1 MIWKSWLHPYRAQ
14 SDEGF
19 PGVRIGHASIA
30 HELLFWFSVL
40 QTPATLRRLR
50 AAHAPFPVIFLIS
63 RSRILRRAFAG
74 CGVML
79 HLMVT
84 GASAGPDLDPSVVL
98 PEKIFPILIPI
109 LETAARQGP
118 QALRARL
125 DEQMAEEMIL
135 VARSRRLPSVGGGGT
150 FSIAQEKRLDR
161 PDLAAAEKLTYN
173 FGLTQPVYH
182 WGSLRAGH
190 EVGKIS
196 ARIAEN
202 NYAEACR
209 LLLIEVRGLYL
220 RMVVARAEVERTRN
234 VLRLGRE
241 DLATA
246 ESRIQSGALAPGEI
260 HSVRFRV
267 LDAEIGFE
275 KAEEE
280 FRFAKATL
288 ERLAGIAPL
297 SESDVPSLVPNV
309 PFDPALIASFLESY
323 LGRNGAESD
332 FRATALKLQW
342 EQEKLNAQITA
353 KNLWPKLNF
362 VTGTTQDEVSYTGS
376 PADRGQIRSFYAG
389 VNLTWNLF
397 DGFSTKGYRRASLIR
412 QRQLEGDRTA
422 RMREQ
427 IDRARNQA
435 KMLELAAR
443 QTAVS
448 ESRLSQLDGLVAHQE
463 KEVSLGNMA
472 RRDAEGWIL
481 TRDEAL
487 LRTMVLRI
495 EYLSRLTEFLSIIGR
510 DPVLKQILSQSP

>member
-1 MIWKSWLHPYRAQ
+1 M
-14 SDEGF
+14 
-19 PGVRIGHASIA
+19 
-30 HELLFWFSVL
+30 L
-40 QTPATLRRLR
+40 QTRATLRRLR
-50 AAHAPFPVIFLIS
+50 AARAFFPVILLIILP
-63 RSRILRRAFAG
+63 RLLRRTIAG
-74 CGVML
+74 FGVVL
-79 HLMVT
+79 SLMV
-84 GASAGPDLDPSVVL
+84 AVAPAKADLDSSMAL
-98 PEKIFPILIPI
+98 PEKIFPILVPI
-109 LETAARQGP
+109 LENAARQGP

-135 VARSRRLPSVGGGGT
+135 VARSRRLPSIGGGGT

-173 FGLTQPVYH
+173 FGLTQPIYH

-196 ARIAEN
+196 ERIAEN

-209 LLLIEVRGLYL
+209 LLLIEVRTLYL
-220 RMVVARAEVERTRN
+220 RMVVARADVERTRN
-234 VLRLGRE
+234 LMRLARE
-241 DLATA
+241 DLTTA

-260 HSVRFRV
+260 HGIRFRV

-275 KAEEE
+275 KSEEE

-297 SESDVPSLVPNV
+297 ADADVPSIVPNV
-309 PFDPALIASFLESY
+309 PFDPTSIAGLLESY
-323 LGRNGAESD
+323 VGRNGAESD
-332 FRATALKLQW
+332 FRAVALKLQW
-342 EQEKLNAQITA
+342 EQEKLNEQITA

-376 PADRGQIRSFYAG
+376 PSDRGQIRSLYAG
-389 VNLTWNLF
+389 VNLTWNVF
-397 DGFSTKGYRRASLIR
+397 DGFSTKGYRRASLLR
-412 QRQLEGDRTA
+412 QRQLEGDRKA

-427 IDRARNQA
+427 VDRARNLA

-463 KEVSLGNMA
+463 KEVALGNLA
-472 RRDAEGWIL
+472 RRDAEGWVM
-481 TRDEAL
+481 TRDETL
-487 LRTMVLRI
+487 LRTMALRI

-510 DPVLKQILSQSP
+510 DPVLQQILSQRP

>member
-1 MIWKSWLHPYRAQ
+1 M
-14 SDEGF
+14 
-19 PGVRIGHASIA
+19 
-30 HELLFWFSVL
+30 L
-40 QTPATLRRLR
+40 QTRATLRRLR
-50 AAHAPFPVIFLIS
+50 AARAFFPVILLIILP
-63 RSRILRRAFAG
+63 RLLRRTIAG
-74 CGVML
+74 FGVVL
-79 HLMVT
+79 SLMV
-84 GASAGPDLDPSVVL
+84 AVAPAKADLDSSMAL
-98 PEKIFPILIPI
+98 PEKIFPILVPI
-109 LETAARQGP
+109 LENAARQGP
-118 QALRARL
+118 QALRARI

-135 VARSRRLPSVGGGGT
+135 VARSRRLPSIGGGGT

-173 FGLTQPVYH
+173 FGLTQPIYH

-196 ARIAEN
+196 ERIAEN

-209 LLLIEVRGLYL
+209 LLLIEVRTLYL
-220 RMVVARAEVERTRN
+220 RMVVARADVERTRN
-234 VLRLGRE
+234 LMRLARE
-241 DLATA
+241 DLTTA

-260 HSVRFRV
+260 HGIRFRV

-275 KAEEE
+275 KSEEE

-297 SESDVPSLVPNV
+297 ADADVPSIVPNV
-309 PFDPALIASFLESY
+309 PFDPTSIASLLESY
-323 LGRNGAESD
+323 VGRDGAESD
-332 FRATALKLQW
+332 FRAVALKLQW
-342 EQEKLNAQITA
+342 EQEKLNEQITA

-376 PADRGQIRSFYAG
+376 PSDRGQIRSLYAG
-389 VNLTWNLF
+389 VNLTWNVF
-397 DGFSTKGYRRASLIR
+397 DGFSTKGYRRASLLR
-412 QRQLEGDRTA
+412 QRQLEGDRKA

-427 IDRARNQA
+427 VDRARNLA

-463 KEVSLGNMA
+463 KEVALGNLA
-472 RRDAEGWIL
+472 RRDAEGWVM
-481 TRDEAL
+481 TRDETL
-487 LRTMVLRI
+487 LRTMALRI

-510 DPVLKQILSQSP
+510 DPVLQQILSQRP